1 MTTLVRPFL
10 TVAALLALIT
20 YLMLQGMAPYLPEQE
35 QRLHAVDAIV
45 LNQAALERDALR
57 IRAGLLANYDP
68 LVDANAGLQHAL
80 QQLQTDLPDWPQVAE
95 RFAAMRQAVAQQEP
109 LIDAIKTSNALVQN
123 SLAYFTFLVSG
134 QAAAH
139 GGLGAELAGLATGML
154 RFSKGVGHVDADT
167 LTRALDQ
174 YDRVVRDEPPGAW
187 HSIGAHGR
195 MILRHMA
202 ILDEKLVE
210 LGRSP
215 VEASTVAFRALLVER
230 YAALDREASTYQ
242 GLLYLTAILL
252 LGYLSVLYLK
262 LRLSAHDLGRHAQEL
277 EIRAAAQSMIAEL
290 STSFIDIP
298 PEQIGPGVRDGIA
311 LLGQRL
317 GVDRAY
323 LLFAADSGWEACCT
337 TVWPAGHGNGDWP
350 DPALSLLAAPELI
363 RLEQDGCIPIASV
376 SALPPGTARTALEA
390 HGIRAWLGIP
400 LWQKGQRVGLL
411 GFDLT
416 RGPRDWSADGLQH
429 LRIASDIFAHAL
441 ERQRAEMERA
451 ALAIRLAQAERM
463 EAIGTLAGGI
473 AHNFNNILG
482 AILGYAEMA
491 AQALTVGSQVH
502 RHVEAVHTA
511 GMRAKLLVD
520 QILTFSRRGE
530 GNRTPVGM
538 ARLIEET
545 TGLLN
550 VVLPAT
556 VKVEIDRLDANAL
569 VMGDPT
575 QLQQIIMN
583 LCTNAAQAM
592 NGVGRISLAIS
603 VVETAGQRN
612 LSHGTMPAGRYVRI
626 GVSDEGHGI
635 DQATLQRIFEPFFTT
650 KPSRGGTGLGL
661 ATVHGIVADHG
672 GAMNVLSRPGQG
684 TVFEVYLPATAEADL
699 PLLPVDPS
707 RGDIPFGAGQVVL
720 LVDDEEMLVS
730 LTEEILAGL
739 GYEPAGFTD
748 PLRAVQ
754 AFEADP
760 ERFDL
765 VLSDMVMPGMTGDQ
779 LADRIT
785 LLRPDVPVVLMTG
798 YGDLVAPERP
808 AGRDGHPVLRKP
820 LSSIDLARE
829 LARRL
834 PSGGMHPA
842 NVGLSR

>member
-1 MTTLVRPFL
+1 MTTLVRPVL
-10 TVAALLALIT
+10 TVAALLVLLT
-20 YLMLQGMAPYLPEQE
+20 YLMLQGAAPYLPEQE

-68 LVDANAGLQHAL
+68 LVDATARL
-80 QQLQTDLPDWPQVAE
+80 QQALRQLQAGLPDWPQMAE
-95 RFAAMRQAVAQQEP
+95 RFAELRQAVEQQEP
-109 LIDAIKTSNALVQN
+109 LVDAIKTSNALVQN
-123 SLAYFTFLVSG
+123 SLAYFTYLVAD

-139 GGLGAELAGLATGML
+139 GGLGPELADLATGML
-154 RFSKGVGHVDADT
+154 RFSKGVGHVDAEA
-167 LTRALDQ
+167 LTGALDQ
-174 YDRVVRDEPPGAW
+174 YDQAVRGEPAGDW

-195 MILRHMA
+195 TILRHMA
-202 ILDEKLVE
+202 MLDGKLAE
-210 LGRSP
+210 LDRSP
-215 VEASTVAFRALLVER
+215 VEASAASFRALLVER
-230 YAALDREASTYQ
+230 YAALDRQAATYQ

-252 LGYLSVLYLK
+252 LSYLSILYLK
-262 LRLSAHDLGRHAQEL
+262 LRRSARDLGRHAQEL
-277 EIRAAAQSMIAEL
+277 EIRSAAQSTIAEL

-298 PEQIGPGVRDGIA
+298 PERIGPGVRAGIA

-323 LLFAADSGWEACCT
+323 LLAAADSGREAGCT
-337 TVWPAGHGNGDWP
+337 AVWPAGSQNGDWP
-350 DPALSLLAAPELI
+350 DLALSLLTAPELL
-363 RLEQDGCIPIASV
+363 RLEQDGCIPVASV
-376 SALPPGTARTALEA
+376 PALPAGTARTALQA

-400 LWQKGQRVGLL
+400 LWQKGRRVGLL

-416 RGPRDWSADGLQH
+416 HGPRDWSADSLQQ

-441 ERQRAEMERA
+441 ERQRAEAERD
-451 ALAIRLAQAERM
+451 ALAARLAQAERM

-491 AQALTVGSQVH
+491 AQALKAGSQAR

-530 GNRTPVGM
+530 ASRMPVGM
-538 ARLIEET
+538 VRLIEET

-556 VKVEIDRLDANAL
+556 VKVELDQVEASAM
-569 VMGDPT
+569 VRGDPA

-592 NGVGRISLAIS
+592 NGAGRIRLAIS
-603 VVETAGQRN
+603 VVATAGQRI

-626 GVSDEGHGI
+626 AVSDEGHGI

-650 KPSRGGTGLGL
+650 RPSRGGTGLGL

-672 GAMNVLSRPGQG
+672 GAMNVMSRPGQG
-684 TVFEVYLPATAEADL
+684 TVFEVYLPTGAESDL
-699 PLLPVDPS
+699 PLPPADPS
-707 RGDIPFGAGQVVL
+707 RGDIPFGTGQVVL
-720 LVDDEEMLVS
+720 LIDDEEMLVS

-748 PLRAVQ
+748 PLRALQ

-760 ERFDL
+760 GRFDL

-779 LADRIT
+779 LADRIAR
-785 LLRPDVPVVLMTG
+785 LRPDVPVILMTG
-798 YGDLVAPERP
+798 YGDLVAQERA
-808 AGRDGHPVLRKP
+808 AGRASHAVLRKP
-820 LSSIDLARE
+820 LSAMDLARA
-829 LARRL
+829 LARHL
-834 PSGGMHPA
+834 PAETMRSAAEG
-842 NVGLSR
+842 VGR